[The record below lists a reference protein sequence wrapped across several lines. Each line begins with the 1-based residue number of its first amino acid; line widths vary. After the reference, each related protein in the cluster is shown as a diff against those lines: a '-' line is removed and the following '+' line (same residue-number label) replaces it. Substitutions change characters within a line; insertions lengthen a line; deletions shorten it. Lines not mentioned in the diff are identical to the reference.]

1 MSANHRPLFV
11 VGTYSVGKE
20 KAVEAV
26 GRASGGLCYVPK
38 SKAKLV
44 QLAGEWKAG
53 LHTLTFTR
61 PGHHDALAA
70 ANVSSHEHPHGQSG
84 ALKSDRTGQHA
95 AMLASGS
102 STSRPA
108 GSASA
113 KGSTSRPAGS
123 TSAAS
128 GASGGSNLNIS
139 GAPHGNGAE

>member
-1 MSANHRPLFV
+1 M
-11 VGTYSVGKE
+11 
-20 KAVEAV
+20 
-26 GRASGGLCYVPK
+26 
-38 SKAKLV
+38 

-53 LHTLTFTR
+53 LHTLTFAR

-95 AMLASGS
+95 AMPALADSMLASCGTSRPAGS
-102 STSRPA
+102 ASTKGSTSRPA

-113 KGSTSRPAGS
+113 
-123 TSAAS
+123 AS
-128 GASGGSNLNIS
+128 GASGGANLNMS